1 MSDHASLGPWVRR
14 FLLEHLVMERNL
26 SVNTR
31 KSYRDALTLLL
42 PYAAERQAKPVDR
55 LAVADLTPELIRMFL
70 GHLEQARQCSA
81 ATRNQRLAGIH
92 ALARF
97 IGGNS
102 PEHVEWCSQIRLIPF
117 KKTTQIS
124 LTYLDKP
131 EIDAIL
137 ASPDRRAPQGQRDY
151 ALLLFL
157 YNSGAR
163 ASEACELRITD
174 VDWRGRSVRIL
185 GKGNKQRACPLWA
198 ATVEQL
204 RLCAGRRDPEHR
216 LFVSRNGQPMT
227 RFGVH
232 TMVERHASKAC
243 QQTPSLAEK
252 KVSPHI
258 IRHTTATHLLRAG
271 VDINTIRA
279 WLGHVSLNTTNIYAE
294 TDLETKARALD
305 TCAPP
310 TGKNARKPW
319 RKQPELM
326 AFLRAL

>member
-1 MSDHASLGPWVRR
+1 MSDHAPLGPWVRR
-14 FLLEHLVMERNL
+14 FLLGHLVKERNL
-26 SVNTR
+26 SANTR

-42 PYAAERQAKPVDR
+42 PYAADHQARPVDR
-55 LAVADLTPELIRMFL
+55 LAVVDLTPELIRKFL
-70 GHLEQARQCSA
+70 DHLEQARQCSA

-97 IGGNS
+97 IGGSS

-117 KKTTQIS
+117 KKTTKIS

-137 ASPDRRAPQGQRDY
+137 ASPDRRVPQGQRDY

-163 ASEACELRITD
+163 ASEACHLRIAD
-174 VDWRGRSVRIL
+174 IDWYARSVRIL
-185 GKGNKQRACPLWA
+185 GKGNKQRTCPLWPV
-198 ATVEQL
+198 TVEQL

-216 LFVSRNGQPMT
+216 LFVNRNGQPMT

-243 QQTPSLAEK
+243 QKTPSLAGK

-279 WLGHVSLNTTNIYAE
+279 WLGHVSLSTTNIYAE
-294 TDLETKARALD
+294 TDLETKARALEA
-305 TCAPP
+305 CAPP
-310 TGKNARKPW
+310 TGENPTKPW

-326 AFLRAL
+326 AFLRTL